1 MSSAII
7 EVGIG
12 LVMVFFILSIVVTQ
26 INNIIV
32 NTLNLRAENLR
43 EWFHNTFTDEAL
55 RNEIMA
61 HPMIGIVK
69 TQLAIKKPNLL
80 DRITRR
86 IKRRIVGILV
96 PGAQQYT
103 ATTDVSNVAP
113 DVFANALISIFIT
126 DPTTMASLDE
136 TAKVQA
142 LIQAMKNKLTDEPPL
157 EQTLETVLGTAQSL
171 QDAEAKL
178 ASWFDSAMTQLSNLF
193 KRRVQFV
200 SFFVAL
206 LVAIILN
213 VDTLHLAR
221 TFWND
226 PALRETVVIAA
237 QRQVAVAPQNNTLPD
252 QATLEQRAQAL
263 QESIQPLLDLRLPIG
278 WIWSPYVPDPND
290 TNPEGSRLIVQS
302 DARNAA
308 NFFPGNDTNWPGF
321 WLYKIVGFI
330 LTTFAIMQGSDFWFN
345 LLGRLTQAR
354 AALSKVSSDSGSGQ
368 GASG

>member
-80 DRITRR
+80 DRVTRS

-113 DVFANALISIFIT
+113 DVFANALISIFIS
-126 DPTTMASLDE
+126 DPTVMASLDE
-136 TAKVQA
+136 TGKVQA
-142 LIQAMKNKLTDEPPL
+142 LIQAMKNKLADEPPL

-213 VDTLHLAR
+213 VDTLHLAK

-226 PALRETVVIAA
+226 PALRETVVVAA
-237 QRQVAVAPQNNTLPD
+237 QRQVAVAPQNTTLPD
-252 QATLEQRAQAL
+252 QATLDQRAQAL
-263 QESIQPLLDLRLPIG
+263 QEAIQPLLDLRLPIG
-278 WIWSPYVPDPND
+278 WIWSPFQPDPND
-290 TNPEGSRLIVQS
+290 TNPEGARLIAQS

-308 NFFPGNDTNWPGF
+308 NFFPGNDTNWLGF
-321 WLYKIVGFI
+321 WLYKLVGFI

-354 AALSKVSSDSGSGQ
+354 AALSRVSSDSGTGQ
-368 GASG
+368 GATG